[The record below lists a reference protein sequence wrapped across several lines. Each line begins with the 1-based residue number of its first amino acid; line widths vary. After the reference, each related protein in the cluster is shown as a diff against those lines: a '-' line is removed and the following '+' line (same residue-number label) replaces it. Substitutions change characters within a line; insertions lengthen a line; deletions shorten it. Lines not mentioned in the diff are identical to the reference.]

1 MARKNKVVQTVGI
14 GDVNVRW
21 TRTYEYYM
29 NLFTQLAIS
38 MFEWQGLPES
48 VNPWFLENTI
58 FRTGSCTFFK
68 DDILGYLALPMNT
81 ISPPNIYN
89 LPSAWQAYAVT
100 GYTHELD
107 ESTGVIIW
115 NNPTHNTLYNAVELY
130 ADRLAEIQSV
140 IDANVKGQK
149 FPPLILTNSERLLTA
164 KNIMQQYQGNEPAIY
179 ADMDFDPKSLQC
191 INLNIPYLVDKLQAA
206 KHDIINECYTL
217 LAISNANTDKKER
230 LIVDEVNAN
239 DGQILATTNNML
251 MMRQLACDQINK
263 MFGLNVSVKL
273 RTASGG
279 DDNGAFTNV
288 YESATT
294 EQVYN
299 DTAERS
305 APDGDEE

>member
-1 MARKNKVVQTVGI
+1 
-14 GDVNVRW
+14 
-21 TRTYEYYM
+21 M

-217 LAISNANTDKKER
+217 LGISNANTDKKER

-273 RTASGG
+273 RTATGG